1 MIASFFSADQK
12 GGLGNRGSLPWP
24 NHAEDMKWFKETTA
38 GHIVVMG
45 RRTWDDPKMPKPLP
59 DRINAVITNRHI
71 NGVVNIKGDLV
82 EGIKKLRSQWPDK
95 NIFIIG
101 GAELIEQTKD
111 LCDFAYIAHRKGA
124 YFTDVRVNVDRY
136 LSGMRIITSF
146 PSNDRTINFSIYKNV
161 DLFRPVI

>member
-24 NHAEDMKWFKETTA
+24 SHPEDMKWFKETTD

-45 RRTWDDPKMPKPLP
+45 RKTWDDPKMPKPLP
-59 DRINAVITNRHI
+59 NRINAVITNRHV
-71 NGVVNIKGDLV
+71 NGVVNIKGDII
-82 EGIKKLRSQWPDK
+82 EGIKKLRTTWPDK
-95 NIFIIG
+95 HIFIIG

-136 LSGMRIITSF
+136 LSSMRIITSF
-146 PSNDRTINFSIYKNV
+146 PSNDRSINFSIYKNV